1 MCAHARETTFQSQ
14 LFQLSAA
21 DRSQVSAAFAPPSE
35 EPEAV
40 TQMKEHLR
48 TRMREQEESEVANKK
63 RQEDESRSFL
73 EVRVQGLGFGAAAE
87 LQSTRRGCKLVLAL
101 TFAHLWQQSTE
112 ADARPT
118 AM

>member
-1 MCAHARETTFQSQ
+1 VTQMKEHLRTRMHTNTTFQQ
-14 LFQLSAA
+14 LFGS
-21 DRSQVSAAFAPPSE
+21 SGVHCPQVSAAFAPPSE

-73 EVRVQGLGFGAAAE
+73 EVRV
-87 LQSTRRGCKLVLAL
+87 
-101 TFAHLWQQSTE
+101 
-112 ADARPT
+112 
-118 AM
+118 